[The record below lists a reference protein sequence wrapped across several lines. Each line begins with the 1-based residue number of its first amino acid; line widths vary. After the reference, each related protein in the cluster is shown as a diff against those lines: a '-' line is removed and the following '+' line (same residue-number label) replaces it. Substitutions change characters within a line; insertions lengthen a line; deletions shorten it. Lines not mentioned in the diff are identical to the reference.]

1 MPAPDQSMVTTGPP
15 PTAPGIVAARQRG
28 YVPGPAINSAP
39 SSIRIA
45 SRPLT
50 WYWKCGASQF
60 AVLAIGCTSFD
71 QRQPGWRASRPI
83 CPRRC

>member
-1 MPAPDQSMVTTGPP
+1 MPAPDQSMVTTGTP
-15 PTAPGIVAARQRG
+15 PTTPGIVAAGQRG

-60 AVLAIGCTSFD
+60 AVPAIGFTSFD
-71 QRQPGWRASRPI
+71 QREPGWRTSRPA
-83 CPRRC
+83 RRRR